1 MGNQRGL
8 GPERVSQAKIKGRE
22 EGGWTQKRERR
33 GGRLGGGSERSL
45 GEPSAARRPV
55 SLTAGNGA
63 PARSTPAH
71 RTRRGPP
78 ASSSSGPLDPRCPL
92 ICPAHLL
99 TCLLLPAVLC
109 HPASSLTLSKTN
121 VGADPSG
128 LLRDTHPSLEAA
140 GSGDATRVSPRPHR
154 AGDLSLTSPQ
164 NLLPFSPLHAG
175 VFKTSRRTCGAGEW
189 GKLVNGMRKGFIVV

>member
-1 MGNQRGL
+1 M
-8 GPERVSQAKIKGRE
+8 PERVSQAKTKGRE
-22 EGGWTQKRERR
+22 EDGSTQKRERR

-55 SLTAGNGA
+55 ILTAGNGA
-63 PARSTPAH
+63 PARSIPAH

-78 ASSSSGPLDPRCPL
+78 ASCRATSRSGPLGPRCPHT
-92 ICPAHLL
+92 CPAHLL

-109 HPASSLTLSKTN
+109 HPASSLTLSKIN

-128 LLRDTHPSLEAA
+128 LLKATHPRLEAA

-175 VFKTSRRTCGAGEW
+175 VFKTSRRT
-189 GKLVNGMRKGFIVV
+189 